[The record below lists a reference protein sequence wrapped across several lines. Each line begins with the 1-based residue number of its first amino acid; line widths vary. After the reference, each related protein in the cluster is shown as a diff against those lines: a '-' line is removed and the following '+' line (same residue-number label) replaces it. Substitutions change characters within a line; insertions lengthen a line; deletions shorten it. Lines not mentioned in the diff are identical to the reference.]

1 MVKKTQIIRKTR
13 KIKSLIRDHRASP
26 LIEQLII
33 IAVGF
38 LILLILLGF
47 VTGVFDWIFLVV
59 DDATGFFDGLLP
71 TGT

>member
-1 MVKKTQIIRKTR
+1 MT
-13 KIKSLIRDHRASP
+13 SLLVVLWHWLAAFVSDRRASP
-26 LIEQLII
+26 LVEQLII

-71 TGT
+71 TG